1 MRNQIAMQ
9 QLKGVRGGV
18 SARGHV
24 MVAVT
29 ALALIGVSMSG
40 GCRLFNK
47 KNKPQVRA
55 RTVTPSV
62 VRDVPDVLRGTIGAE
77 ASISGVQP
85 LLVSGIGFVVG
96 LNGTGGLPMPEEYAA
111 TIEREMSLN
120 GISIANDVDG
130 PLKGRTPRQLISD
143 TNTAVV
149 IVQGAVPPGARE
161 GSSFDVFVR
170 AVNATSLEGGKLWT
184 TELRPGPPS
193 NFGGPQ
199 TLRIGEAKGPIFINP
214 FANPGDEFSTV
225 TRDVGRI
232 LDGGIVTEDMQVEI
246 LLDNPSHDRARRIAS
261 AINSRFPERPGDGE
275 PAARGKNDTRIRVT
289 IPRRYQD
296 RPDEFLALIEHLQI
310 DRSYPEV
317 HARRYAGEMR
327 NQPYLANDLGWCL
340 EALGERAKPFVRE
353 LYDFPE
359 AAPRLAALRAGVG
372 LDDPRAAPY
381 LIELAE
387 SGPSILRLDAIE
399 LLARL
404 DAGPRIDESL
414 KGLMASKE
422 LTIRVA
428 AYEALVDRA
437 IRDQKRRLLAMVE
450 GETGPGGVHL
460 TRSGLDALAQM
471 SLPQGTI
478 QGVSRELVAGKFFL
492 DRAPYGDPMLYVTQQ
507 GEPRIVLFGDVVEMQ
522 RPLLVSAW
530 GNRLMLASDSE
541 SDPIR
546 LYYRDL
552 RSGRV
557 VTQQVDGRLDKL
569 LELMAH
575 DQTADDPR
583 PGLGLSY
590 AECVGALHQLF
601 EDKAVAA
608 TFTTERNKLIADL
621 IRSTKQEEIT
631 LRPERAGEEAE
642 LVVFDSP
649 RVSDGDKPRTTAR
662 REGLLVPLTPPP
674 AEEEKKDA
682 KDGSGGAGGE

>member
-1 MRNQIAMQ
+1 MQ
-9 QLKGVRGGV
+9 QLEGVSAGV
-18 SARGHV
+18 SARGRV
-24 MVAVT
+24 MVAVVS
-29 ALALIGVSMSG
+29 AALIGASMSA
-40 GCRLFNK
+40 GCRLFRE
-47 KNKPQVRA
+47 KNQPTVRA
-55 RTVTPSV
+55 RTVTPTV
-62 VRDVPDVLRGTIGAE
+62 VRDVPDVMRGTIGAE
-77 ASISGVQP
+77 ATLSGVQP

-111 TIEREMSLN
+111 TIEREMALN
-120 GISIANDVDG
+120 GVSLANDAEG
-130 PLKGRTPRQLISD
+130 PLKGRTPRQLIAD
-143 TNTAVV
+143 PNTAVV

-193 NFGGPQ
+193 TFGRAQ
-199 TLRIGEAKGPIFINP
+199 TLRLGEARGPIFINP
-214 FANPGDEFSTV
+214 FSDPGDEFSTV

-232 LDGGIVTEDMQVEI
+232 LDGGIVTEDMVVEI

-261 AINSRFPERPGDGE
+261 AINSRFPERPGDSE
-275 PAARGKNDTRIRVT
+275 PAARGKDDTRVRVT
-289 IPRRYQD
+289 IPRRYLD
-296 RPDEFLALIEHLQI
+296 RPDEFLALVEHLQI

-317 HARRYAGEMR
+317 HARRYSGEMR

-340 EALGERAKPFVRE
+340 EALGERARPFVRE

-387 SGPSILRLDAIE
+387 TGPAILRLDAIK
-399 LLARL
+399 LLSRL
-404 DAGPRIDESL
+404 DAGPRVDESL
-414 KGLMASKE
+414 KALMADDE

-437 IRDQKRRLLAMVE
+437 VLAQKRRLMAMVE
-450 GETGPGGVHL
+450 GQTGPGGVHM
-460 TRSGLDALAQM
+460 TRAGLDALAQL

-478 QGVSRELVAGKFFL
+478 QGVSRELIAGKFFL
-492 DRAPYGDPMLYVTQQ
+492 DRAPYGEPMIYVTQQ
-507 GEPRIVLFGDVVEMQ
+507 GEPRIVLFGDVLDLQ
-522 RPLLVSAW
+522 RPLLVNAW

-541 SDPIR
+541 GDPIR
-546 LYYRDL
+546 LYYRDH

-557 VTQQVDGRLDKL
+557 VTQEIDGRLDKL

-601 EDKAVAA
+601 EDQAVAA
-608 TFTTERNKLIADL
+608 AFTTERNKLIADL
-621 IRSTKQEEIT
+621 VRSVKQEEIT
-631 LRPERAGEEAE
+631 LRPERPGEEAE

-649 RVSDGDKPRTTAR
+649 RVSDGNAPRTTAR

-674 AEEEKKDA
+674 AAEGEGDEA
-682 KDGSGGAGGE
+682 SAEGAEGPGGG